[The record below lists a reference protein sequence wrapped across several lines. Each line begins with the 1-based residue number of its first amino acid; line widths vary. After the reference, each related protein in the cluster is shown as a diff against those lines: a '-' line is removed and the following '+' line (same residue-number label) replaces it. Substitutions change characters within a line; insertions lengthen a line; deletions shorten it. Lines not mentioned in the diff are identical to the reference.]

1 MADANQ
7 MSLVEAATRI
17 SKEHSAL
24 SNIYRTMTLGYLV
37 AKKRGTWS
45 DIKKF
50 LESYVGPVNPNTL
63 HFHLKVLVQNGFI
76 VAKGRQEK
84 PVYQIGRLP
93 SEIRR
98 SIREVVRLI
107 EHP

>member
-1 MADANQ
+1 MIDANQ

-24 SNIYRTMTLGYLV
+24 SNVYRTMTLGYLV
-37 AKKRGTWS
+37 VKKRGTWS

-50 LESYVGPVNPNTL
+50 LGSHVGPVNPNTL
-63 HFHLKVLVQNGFI
+63 HFHLKALVQNGFI
-76 VAKGRQEK
+76 VARGKQEK
-84 PVYQIGRLP
+84 PVYQIGYLP
-93 SEIRR
+93 SEIRW
-98 SIREVVRLI
+98 SVREVVKLI